1 MIFAAVI
8 VLLVLNAVVMVA
20 FQYHSNGMKALRR
33 INRDQ
38 ERRRTPREWQRTF
51 WSHGDGPF
59 Q

>member
-38 ERRRTPREWQRTF
+38 ERRRTPRE
-51 WSHGDGPF
+51 
-59 Q
+59 